1 MPIDFTVIQAVRQRF
16 GDQAREDLEELEA
29 PFVGASKSFPFA
41 CPNVDA
47 GTMAVLQF
55 ESLGVSLGQA
65 ASPRNILRINGVD
78 IPGGITPGPFR
89 IAGNTAFPRFP
100 TWKTHSLL
108 VPANVLR
115 EQNVLFI
122 ASITGQFGPG
132 THLDNFMIDNIVVL
146 FKTRRSPVG
155 GGTADPSPRVTANR
169 SKTTPRAGSKKKP
182 RARRGLKQA
191 RR

>member
-1 MPIDFTVIQAVRQRF
+1 MPADFTVIQAVRQRF
-16 GDQAREDLEELEA
+16 GDRAREDLEEGEA

-41 CPNVDA
+41 CPNVVA

-55 ESLGVSLGQA
+55 ESLGVSLGEA
-65 ASPRNILRINGVD
+65 GRPRNILRINGID

-89 IAGNTAFPRFP
+89 TVGNAAFPRFP

-122 ASITGQFGPG
+122 ESITGQFGPG
-132 THLDNFMIDNIVVL
+132 THLDNFIVDNIVVF
-146 FKTRRSPVG
+146 FKTR
-155 GGTADPSPRVTANR
+155 
-169 SKTTPRAGSKKKP
+169 
-182 RARRGLKQA
+182 
-191 RR
+191 